1 MDTYRDSLSVCYQR
15 TTDTYTAL
23 LDAIPDIMRSVP
35 VPTFNSFEVPL
46 GRNDGDYSL
55 IISFPLY
62 DQCTETSLLRSYQA
76 VYMSQWGYLN
86 TRMGFG
92 TGDPADSSTI
102 DALVAEI
109 RRLGMNNPGH
119 PGPDYTPQASRIFS
133 DPLLQETVPGP
144 ETRQYSE
151 DPQQ

>member
-1 MDTYRDSLSVCYQR
+1 MDTYRDSRRVCYQR
-15 TTDTYTAL
+15 TTDTYMAL

-62 DQCTETSLLRSYQA
+62 DQCTETSLLRGYQA

-92 TGDPADSSTI
+92 TGDPTDSSTI

-109 RRLGMNNPGH
+109 QRLGMNNPGD

-133 DPLLQETVPGP
+133 DPLLQETMPGP